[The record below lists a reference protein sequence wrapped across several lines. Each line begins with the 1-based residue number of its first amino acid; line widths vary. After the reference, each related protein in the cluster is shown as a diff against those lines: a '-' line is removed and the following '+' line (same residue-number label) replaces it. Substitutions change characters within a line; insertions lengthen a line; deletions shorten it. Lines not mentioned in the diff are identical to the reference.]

1 MGRRHGK
8 CWQSH
13 LIAPPVSNGNPQAIG
28 VTVMLGHA
36 ELGMIIG
43 QVKYLRLLRGPGDIE
58 GFFIVI
64 VSLREGLEYSNL
76 VPFNDDIKFQQKS
89 VGKVLVIKI
98 DIL

>member
-1 MGRRHGK
+1 MH
-8 CWQSH
+8 
-13 LIAPPVSNGNPQAIG
+13 NFFNNF
-28 VTVMLGHA
+28 
-36 ELGMIIG
+36 IG
-43 QVKYLRLLRGPGDIE
+43 QVKYLRPLRGPGDIE

-76 VPFNDDIKFQQKS
+76 VPFNNDIKFQQKS